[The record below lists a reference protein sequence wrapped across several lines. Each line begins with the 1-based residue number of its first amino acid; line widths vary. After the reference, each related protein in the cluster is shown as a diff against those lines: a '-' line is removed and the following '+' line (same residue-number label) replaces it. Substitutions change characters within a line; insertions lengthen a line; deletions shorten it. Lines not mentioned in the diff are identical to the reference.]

1 MTSNSLAVQEINLPS
16 ILGYMFSGKDLEVKL
31 KNNREELLRLFK
43 HNKKMENENKIYK
56 AKEEEFLKIIE
67 KMEKLNND
75 LTKKLNCYIGKNSIP
90 EDGVKEYDII
100 IDIPSV
106 DYFSQKETA
115 WLVYISQK
123 LKEKMNKPDGFNP
136 LEPLNSLFVEY
147 KKFSTLACL
156 GSFNIGKTFFINKYN
171 GSYLPSGTQSQ
182 TIGLSLS
189 ICHNNETITIDT
201 AGSNTALKVGENRSE
216 EQLARKESTEMFI
229 RDMSFSLANT
239 IVYVLN
245 ELTWT
250 DQRFILALQSKIQT
264 LRTENAIN
272 KTLMIVHNYPKI
284 NSMEELLVEIKTY
297 MDHPFCGTFHHHIDF
312 KTVTGKDEVVLFF
325 TESVNNSYHF
335 FLCNDNS
342 EFGKKYNDLT
352 IEKIRSTN
360 KEYNDRLD
368 FDKVLLNGL
377 QNNMVSYCK
386 SPSKLKISEFT
397 KDDKIIENNSKGN
410 GKILFDKESG
420 DFSKLLKE
428 LSEIYEN
435 VTPHKTTITQIP
447 AFKIFPES
455 DSNRENDFKLIDNK
469 VEFIGLQMVFCK
481 GFRPIYDIVKVGN
494 KLNFLIEVP
503 QMEISEIFHETKYE
517 NTKWN
522 LIVKGVKKLQFDM
535 KDTESGYP
543 SEKTSLF
550 HSTNQRRDGPFE
562 LILNIPNNYHPK
574 NPEVILEKG
583 LLCFTFKLIE

>member
-1 MTSNSLAVQEINLPS
+1 MTSNSLVIQDISLPS
-16 ILGYMFSGKDLEVKL
+16 ILGYMFTGKELEVKIK
-31 KNNREELLRLFK
+31 KNNDELVRVSRNNKVLENDIKSLRIKDEE
-43 HNKKMENENKIYK
+43 N
-56 AKEEEFLKIIE
+56 LKSIE
-67 KMEKLNND
+67 KMEKQINELI
-75 LTKKLNCYIGKNSIP
+75 KKLNCYIGKTIIP
-90 EDGVKEYDII
+90 ENGIKEYDII
-100 IDIPSV
+100 IDIPAV
-106 DYFSQKETA
+106 DYFSQKDTS
-115 WLVYISQK
+115 WLVFLSQK
-123 LKEKMNKPDGFNP
+123 LKEKMNGPNGFNP
-136 LEPLNSLFVEY
+136 SEPFNSLFAEF
-147 KKFSTLACL
+147 KKYSTLACL
-156 GSFNIGKTFFINKYN
+156 GCFNIGKTFFINKYN
-171 GSYLPSGTQSQ
+171 NSYLPSGTQSQ

-201 AGSNTALKVGENRSE
+201 AGSNTSLKVGENRSE

-250 DQRFILALQSKIQT
+250 DQRFILALQSKIQS
-264 LRTENAIN
+264 LRTEQKIN
-272 KTLMIVHNYPKI
+272 KTLIIVHNYPKI

-297 MDHPFCGTFHHHIDF
+297 MDHPFNGTFHHQIDF
-312 KTVTGKDEVVLFF
+312 KTIKSKDEVVLFF

-360 KEYNDRLD
+360 KEYNDKLD
-368 FDKVLLNGL
+368 FDKVLLSGL

-397 KDDKIIENNSKGN
+397 KDDKIIENCHKEM

-420 DFSKLLKE
+420 EFSEYLKE
-428 LSEIYEN
+428 LTEIYEK
-435 VTPHKTTITQIP
+435 VIPHKTIISQIP
-447 AFKIFPES
+447 VFKIYPEN
-455 DSNRENDFKLIDNK
+455 DSNRENEFKLIDNK
-469 VEFIGLQMVFCK
+469 VEFIGLQMVFWN
-481 GFRPIYDIVKVGN
+481 GFRPNYDIVKVGSD
-494 KLNFLIEVP
+494 LRYLIEVP
-503 QMEISEIFHETKYE
+503 QMVLAEISHETKYE

-535 KDTESGYP
+535 KNSDSGYP
-543 SEKTSLF
+543 SEETSLCL
-550 HSTNQRRDGPFE
+550 SNNQRRDGSFE

-574 NPEVILEKG
+574 NPEVVLEKG
-583 LLCFTFKLIE
+583 VLCFTFKLIE